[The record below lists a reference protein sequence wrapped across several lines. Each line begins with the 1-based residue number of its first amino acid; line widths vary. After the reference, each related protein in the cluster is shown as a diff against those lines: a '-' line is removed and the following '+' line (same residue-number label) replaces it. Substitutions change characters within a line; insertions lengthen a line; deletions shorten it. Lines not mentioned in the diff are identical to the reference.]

1 MIPVLQSLRFVFVM
15 MIVMSHFAYKGYPSF
30 EAGGDCGVAF
40 FFVLSGFVLSLGYGR
55 QLDNG
60 ISGFTASGGYAAGA
74 PGTFHYGTFMRRRLL
89 KIFPLHLL
97 CLVLF
102 LVLFHAKETID
113 GRLVLN
119 VLLLQSWIP
128 DDNYYFSYNGVSWFL
143 SCLLFLY
150 AVFPLAYRKAGR
162 LMLAIVLL
170 LCLVAYVLVPYD
182 RVNSILYVNPLMR
195 FVDFFL
201 GIMLSKV
208 YLKLKDRP
216 ATFVWAEVGLTLL
229 LVLLLMAYPY
239 ADEKL
244 RNAPL
249 YWLVLLPLVVVFAC
263 QRGPVSRLL
272 LCRPLQ
278 WLGAL
283 SMPIFLIHPI
293 VFRSLFHFF
302 PAVPYMLMLTV
313 SLVVIVALSWTV
325 DRFFLRPVERLR
337 RVAT

>member
-15 MIVMSHFAYKGYPSF
+15 MIVMSHFAYQGHPSF

-55 QLDNG
+55 QLD
-60 ISGFTASGGYAAGA
+60 S
-74 PGTFHYGTFMRRRLL
+74 GTFHYATFMRRRLL

-128 DDNYYFSYNGVSWFL
+128 DDHYYFSYNGVSWFL

-150 AVFPLAYRKAGR
+150 AVFPLAYRMANR
-162 LMLAIVLL
+162 LGLSVVLAF
-170 LCLVAYVLVPYD
+170 CLVAYVLVPYD
-182 RVNSILYVNPLMR
+182 KVNAILYVNPLMR

-201 GIMLSKV
+201 GIMLSKAFV
-208 YLKLKDRP
+208 RLHDRT
-216 ATFVWAEVGLTLL
+216 ATYAWVEPVLTLL
-229 LVLLLMAYPY
+229 LVLLLLAYPY

-249 YWLVLLPLVVVFAC
+249 YWIVLLPLVVAFAC
-263 QRGPVSRLL
+263 QKGPVSRLL
-272 LCRPLQ
+272 MCRPLQ

-302 PAVPYMLMLTV
+302 PDIPYMLMLTV
-313 SLVVIVALSWTV
+313 SLVVIVALSWTA
-325 DRFFLRPVERLR
+325 DRFFLRPVEQLR
-337 RVAT
+337 KVAP